1 MAGTESGERVT
12 ADLEIRKAEA
22 QGNWGI
28 GILSRTAED
37 PLRAIGRATSPVINA
52 RMLASVVALTQQGS
66 IAAVEEGSFMAE
78 VLRSL
83 REKLPLPS
91 PPIPWLRDDLVRT
104 VQCLVTA
111 WPVPCVRSGFR
122 GGGIYTYLYI
132 KWYDPVKSMTRA
144 RKCILRLV
152 PIMTLMMVMI
162 IMATMTTMT
171 SVATMPV
178 MIIMVIMATSTEKQ
192 TL

>member
-1 MAGTESGERVT
+1 MAGIESGERVT

-28 GILSRTAED
+28 GILNRTAED

-52 RMLASVVALTQQGS
+52 LMLASVVALTQQGS

-91 PPIPWLRDDLVRT
+91 PPIPWLRDDLVT
-104 VQCLVTA
+104 WFAQSNASLQ
-111 WPVPCVRSGFR
+111 R
-122 GGGIYTYLYI
+122 GPYLAFA
-132 KWYDPVKSMTRA
+132 VVSAAVAFTR
-144 RKCILRLV
+144 IF
-152 PIMTLMMVMI
+152 TLNG
-162 IMATMTTMT
+162 TTQ
-171 SVATMPV
+171 S
-178 MIIMVIMATSTEKQ
+178 S
-192 TL
+192 L